1 MPYNDLIN
9 HDVFKYKYSFLIL
22 LLSDLTD
29 CLSSY
34 WCCMAPSNK
43 FFKSLKSKL
52 LLYDASLFLQNFLA
66 FEEFRVMS

>member
-1 MPYNDLIN
+1 MLYNDLIN
-9 HDVFKYKYSFLIL
+9 HDVFKYKYSILIL
-22 LLSDLTD
+22 LLSDLKD

-43 FFKSLKSKL
+43 FFKSLTSKL
-52 LLYDASLFLQNFLA
+52 LMCDAPVFLQNFLA